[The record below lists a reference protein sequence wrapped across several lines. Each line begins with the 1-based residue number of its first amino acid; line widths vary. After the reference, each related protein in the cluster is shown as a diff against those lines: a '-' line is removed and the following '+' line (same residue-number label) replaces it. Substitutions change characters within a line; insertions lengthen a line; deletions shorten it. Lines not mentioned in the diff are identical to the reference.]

1 MDTVQSF
8 KCPCCNAALPYNGAV
23 GGMKCEYCGSEF
35 SAETLEKLMGEDASA
50 LSSDSKYNWESYTER
65 SYDAD
70 ESVNLADY
78 TCPSCGAEITGDST
92 LGATICPY
100 CGNGTIIKKTFEGAA
115 KPDYVIPFKITKE
128 EAIKRFSDACG
139 KAPFLPKEF
148 KDVHKIEEMAGV
160 YVPFW
165 MFDCTAD
172 ADISYKA
179 TRVKHWSTSDYN
191 YTKTDHYRVYRSGNV
206 SFANIPADGSKKAD
220 DTYMEAVE
228 PYDYSEAVDFNAAY
242 LSGYLADRYDVTAE
256 ECEPRANERVKK
268 STEEAFAATVTGY
281 STVATDNS
289 SIRFTDGKIRYSLMP
304 VWMLNIKYKDIVY
317 KYAINGQTGK
327 TVGEFPVDKK
337 KKWLYFFK
345 VYAISLAVIAGGMFL
360 LANM

>member
-1 MDTVQSF
+1 MDTVQNF
-8 KCPCCNAALPYNGAV
+8 KCPCCNAALPYNGET

-35 SAETLEKLMGEDASA
+35 SAETLEKLAGEDEPAV
-50 LSSDSKYNWESYTER
+50 SSDSKYDWGSYTER
-65 SYDAD
+65 SYEAD

-78 TCPSCGAEITGDST
+78 SCPSCGAEITGDAT

-115 KPDYVIPFKITKE
+115 KPDYVIPFKVTKDKAMQCF
-128 EAIKRFSDACG
+128 EAACS
-139 KAPFLPKEF
+139 KAPFLPDAF
-148 KDVHKIEEMAGV
+148 KDKRKIEEMAGV

-172 ADISYKA
+172 ADIAYKA
-179 TRVKHWSTSDYN
+179 TRVKRWSTADYD
-191 YTKTDHYRVYRSGNV
+191 YTKTDYYRVFRSGTV
-206 SFANIPADGSKKAD
+206 GFENIPADGSKKAD

-242 LSGYLADRYDVTAE
+242 LSGYLADRYDVTAK
-256 ECEPRANERVKK
+256 ECEPRANERVKY
-268 STEEAFAATVTGY
+268 STEAAFASTVTGY
-281 STVATDNS
+281 SSVTTEAS
-289 SIRFTDGKIRYSLMP
+289 SVRFLDGRIRYSLMP
-304 VWMLNIKYKDIVY
+304 VWMLNVKYGDIMY

-337 KKWLYFFK
+337 KKWLYFAK
-345 VYAISLAVIAGGMFL
+345 IYAIGLAVVGGAMWL
-360 LANM
+360 MMNM

>member
-1 MDTVQSF
+1 
-8 KCPCCNAALPYNGAV
+8 
-23 GGMKCEYCGSEF
+23 
-35 SAETLEKLMGEDASA
+35 
-50 LSSDSKYNWESYTER
+50 
-65 SYDAD
+65 
-70 ESVNLADY
+70 
-78 TCPSCGAEITGDST
+78 
-92 LGATICPY
+92 
-100 CGNGTIIKKTFEGAA
+100 
-115 KPDYVIPFKITKE
+115 
-128 EAIKRFSDACG
+128 
-139 KAPFLPKEF
+139 
-148 KDVHKIEEMAGV
+148 
-160 YVPFW
+160 
-165 MFDCTAD
+165 
-172 ADISYKA
+172 
-179 TRVKHWSTSDYN
+179 
-191 YTKTDHYRVYRSGNV
+191 
-206 SFANIPADGSKKAD
+206 
-220 DTYMEAVE
+220 MEAVE
-228 PYDYSEAVDFNAAY
+228 PFDYSEAVDFNAAY